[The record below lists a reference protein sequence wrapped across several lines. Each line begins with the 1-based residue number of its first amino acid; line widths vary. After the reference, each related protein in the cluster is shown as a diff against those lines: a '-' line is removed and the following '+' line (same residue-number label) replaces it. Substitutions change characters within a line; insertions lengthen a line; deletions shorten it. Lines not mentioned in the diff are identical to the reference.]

1 MAILELKNIADEVV
15 TSEDGL
21 KSRMEVT
28 LERSSILEE
37 RSTEIIQPKK
47 ERKKIWQ

>member
-21 KSRMEVT
+21 KSRMEV
-28 LERSSILEE
+28 
-37 RSTEIIQPKK
+37 
-47 ERKKIWQ
+47 RKKRNSKL